1 MGKKRRV
8 RIKRELPSLLFICKI
23 EGREGSM
30 VMRPFS
36 MYLNFKVGELP
47 HSDRINI
54 RKLSDMR
61 GMFLDP
67 EAEIRILKKE
77 DPVVYCFSERIL
89 PEEDGH
95 LQLAITTIQPGK
107 IGEEYFMTKGH
118 YHRRPDTSEVY
129 LGMKGEGCLLL
140 QTVEGDFDSIEI
152 RKGVVA
158 YIPPYWG
165 HRMVNTGKTPFIFFA
180 VYPGDAGHNYGDI
193 EKTGFVKILI
203 EEEGKP
209 LFVDNPKWRKR
220 LG

>member
-1 MGKKRRV
+1 
-8 RIKRELPSLLFICKI
+8 
-23 EGREGSM
+23 M
-30 VMRPFS
+30 VMKPFS
-36 MYLNFKVGELP
+36 MYLNFKAGELAP
-47 HSDRINI
+47 SDRINI

-61 GMFLDP
+61 GMFLDS

-77 DPVVYCFSERIL
+77 DPVVYSFSERIM
-89 PEEDGH
+89 PEKNGH

-118 YHRRPDTSEVY
+118 YHRRSDTSEVY
-129 LGMKGEGCLLL
+129 LGIEGKGCLLM
-140 QTVEGDFDSIEI
+140 QTVNGDFDSIEI

-165 HRMVNTGKTPFIFFA
+165 HRMVNMGKTPFIFFA

-203 EEEGKP
+203 EKKGNP
-209 LFVDNPKWRKR
+209 LFVDNPKWKKK
-220 LG
+220 G